1 MASVNADSYPN
12 LFYYNYTA
20 HVMVSSII
28 QWTCIVIPVYIVMHV
43 QSIFFYLA
51 SSPTLVLLSLFL
63 QPVPGAKKSK
73 PVVMKPELV
82 SQAFGNEVRE
92 SEKR

>member
-1 MASVNADSYPN
+1 MASVNADSCPN

-28 QWTCIVIPVYIVMHV
+28 QWTCIVISVMHV

-63 QPVPGAKKSK
+63 QAVPGAKKSK

-82 SQAFGNEVRE
+82 SQAFGNEVRV